1 MIRPRWALGFGKLT
15 FRRDVADKASRT
27 RIESLVSLIS
37 ANMRQAT
44 FARSQ
49 HAPCI
54 AASVDGRREALPIAP
69 GGRIAGRDGER

>member
-1 MIRPRWALGFGKLT
+1 MIRPWWALGFSKLT

-44 FARSQ
+44 FARCQ

-54 AASVDGRREALPIAP
+54 TARVDGRRESLPMAP
-69 GGRIAGRDGER
+69 GGRIAGRCGER